1 MSAPDLDAL
10 YAEAVDEAI
19 ARAEDKAIDGF
30 IRRRFRVE
38 PVDDPSGLF
47 TGMSSLAVAPAPAA
61 GGNEPVT
68 PTMPH
73 LHHGPRGAA
82 SSDDAQFEAYMR
94 TYFPQTRTP

>member
-1 MSAPDLDAL
+1 MSAPDLDAI

-19 ARAEDKAIDGF
+19 ASAEDKAVDGF

-47 TGMSSLAVAPAPAA
+47 TGMSSLAVAPAPACA
-61 GGNEPVT
+61 GNEPA
-68 PTMPH
+68 MPEIH
-73 LHHGPRGAA
+73 QGPRGAA
-82 SSDDAQFEAYMR
+82 PADDGAMVDGYVW